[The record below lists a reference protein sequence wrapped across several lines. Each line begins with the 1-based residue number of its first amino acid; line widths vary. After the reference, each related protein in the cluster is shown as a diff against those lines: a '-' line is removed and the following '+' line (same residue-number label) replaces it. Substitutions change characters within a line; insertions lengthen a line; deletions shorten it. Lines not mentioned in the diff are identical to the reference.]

1 MIRMIR
7 AQPHAR
13 LLGLAGALCTLALPI
28 AARAQSTVNP
38 ITVNPTVSAL
48 NGGLY
53 HYNYTVTNGS
63 VFDLSLVTIS
73 TIPTTFS
80 QGAAV
85 QNLVAP
91 AGFTAT
97 FDPGLGLLDFA
108 ENTQPFTAGTTVSGF
123 AFDSAYAPG
132 ASTFEALALP
142 GGGSVTFDGTTLA
155 PAPVPEA
162 GTATGLG
169 LGLLPGLIVL
179 GLRRRRSAAS
189 ANERG

>member
-1 MIRMIR
+1 MLRTQSPR
-7 AQPHAR
+7 R
-13 LLGLAGALCTLALPI
+13 LLGLAGALCALGLPI
-28 AARAQSTVNP
+28 SAHAQSTVNP

-73 TIPTTFS
+73 TIATTFS

-91 AGFTAT
+91 TGFTAT
-97 FDPGLGLLDFA
+97 FDSGLGLLDFA

-142 GGGSVTFDGTTLA
+142 EGGSVTFDGTTLA

-169 LGLLPGLIVL
+169 LGLGLLLGLIGL